1 MEASFGIHAPRWA
14 SEAYLATIH
23 ATMLW
28 MET

>member
-1 MEASFGIHAPRWA
+1 MEASLGIQAATCA

-28 MET
+28 MEM